1 MPEIFICDEKG
12 YYQAVWW
19 SWLTGELM
27 FAAGVVQRFAWALV
41 VAALMLVA
49 SPAPAQQEE
58 AVGEVQLVT
67 YNDSDK
73 DSGVWVDGEYVGY
86 LKDFW
91 GNKKILLPAGE
102 HEISVRKAGYKT
114 FAGKVQVESGKPLL
128 VPVMLELDLRT
139 QYPTGETADLKIYA
153 SPRRA
158 AVLIDGVY
166 VGYASDIGG
175 RFKSLIVTPGKRHV
189 RIEMQGYRTFETD
202 VELVAGQKAEV
213 RTVLVR
219 LPGRGP

>member
-1 MPEIFICDEKG
+1 
-12 YYQAVWW
+12 
-19 SWLTGELM
+19 M
-27 FAAGVVQRFAWALV
+27 FATGLIQRFAWASV
-41 VAALMLVA
+41 IASLMLVA
-49 SPAPAQQEE
+49 SPAPAQQEQ
-58 AVGEVQLVT
+58 APGEVRPLT
-67 YNDSDK
+67 SNDADK
-73 DSGVWVDGEYVGY
+73 DSGVWVDGEYLGY

-114 FAGKVQVESGKPLL
+114 FTSKIQVESGKPLL
-128 VPVMLELDLRT
+128 VPVTLELDLRT
-139 QYPTGETADLKIYA
+139 QYPTGDTAELKINA

-175 RFKSLIVTPGKRHV
+175 RFKSLIVTPGKRHI

-202 VELVAGQKAEV
+202 IELVAGQKAEI
-213 RTVLVR
+213 RTALVR
-219 LPGRGP
+219 EPGPGP